1 MMGTREG
8 LGEFEQLATISR
20 IPTEKGAYGTTIR
33 EAIED
38 ATERKISIG
47 ALYTTLD
54 RLESK
59 GYVSSELGE
68 PTPERGGRAKRYFTI
83 TASGIGAM
91 KRAVQAVRN
100 LYPLEDI

>member
-1 MMGTREG
+1 MNVTREG
-8 LGEFEQLATISR
+8 LGEFEQLALLAVYR
-20 IPTEKGAYGTTIR
+20 LGKEAYGTTIR

-83 TASGIGAM
+83 TASGVGAM

-100 LYPLEDI
+100 LLPLEDI